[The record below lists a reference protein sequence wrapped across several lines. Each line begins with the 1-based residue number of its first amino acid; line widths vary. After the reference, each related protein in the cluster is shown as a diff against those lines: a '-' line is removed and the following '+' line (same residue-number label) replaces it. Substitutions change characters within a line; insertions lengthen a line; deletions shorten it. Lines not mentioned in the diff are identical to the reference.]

1 MRNVFIPPPVVM
13 GLCGL
18 LAAWMVDFK
27 YQLQTSTLLVVCL
40 LVIIGV
46 YIALEAVMAFKRANT
61 TIHPNKAEHTVTLVV
76 EGVYAFTRNPM
87 YLSMLCVL
95 IAWCLVFVSAWGW
108 ISVGVYIGYIT
119 RFQIMPEEQ
128 VLKRKFGKSYESYC
142 LSVRRWV

>member
-18 LAAWMVDFK
+18 LAAWMADFK
-27 YQLQTSTLLVVCL
+27 YQLQYSNLLVACL
-40 LVIIGV
+40 MVIIGV
-46 YIALEAVMAFKRANT
+46 YIASAAVLAFKRANT

-76 EGVYAFTRNPM
+76 DGVYAFTRNPM
-87 YLSMLCVL
+87 YLSMMCVL

-108 ISVGVYIGYIT
+108 FSVGLYIAYIT

-128 VLKRKFGKSYESYC
+128 VLKRKFGQRYESYC